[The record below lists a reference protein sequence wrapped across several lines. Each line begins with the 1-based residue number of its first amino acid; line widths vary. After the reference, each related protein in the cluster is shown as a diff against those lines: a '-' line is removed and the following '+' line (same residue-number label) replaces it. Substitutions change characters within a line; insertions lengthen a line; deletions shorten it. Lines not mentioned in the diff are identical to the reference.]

1 MCEVK
6 MAEYVK
12 LDELSRLLVVP
23 PKTGHF
29 TDVVIDTAYEK
40 GLAINFGINEQ
51 VCGSKRIA
59 MGRTVIPPHTTN
71 ERHVH
76 LSAEAAMYVI
86 TGTMIL
92 FLGPEANIVK
102 CPPGTFV
109 FAPEGVIHGVANASR
124 TEEVV
129 LVFAYGGVP
138 SKEAARIV
146 FIDDSGNAYPPV
158 GWDRE
163 E

>member
-1 MCEVK
+1 

-12 LDELSRLLVVP
+12 LNELSKLLDVP
-23 PKTGHF
+23 PRTGHY
-29 TDVVIDTAYEK
+29 TDVVTDRAYEK
-40 GLAINFGINEQ
+40 GLAINFGINQQ

-59 MGRTVIPPHTTN
+59 MGRTVIPPHTAN

-76 LSAEAAMYVI
+76 MSAEAAMYI
-86 TGTMIL
+86 ISGTMTL
-92 FLGPEANIVK
+92 FIGPEAKIVK

-138 SKEAARIV
+138 DKEAARIV
-146 FIDDSGNAYPPV
+146 FIDDTGNEYPPK
-158 GWDRE
+158 GWDVE
-163 E
+163 

>member
-1 MCEVK
+1 
-6 MAEYVK
+6 MAKYVK
-12 LDELSRLLVVP
+12 LDELPKLINTS
-23 PKTGHF
+23 PKTGHYSEVV
-29 TDVVIDTAYEK
+29 TDTEYEK

-59 MGRTVIPPHTTN
+59 MGRTIIPPHTAN

-76 LSAEAAMYVI
+76 LSAEAAMFIVR
-86 TGTMIL
+86 GTMTL
-92 FLGPEANIVK
+92 LLGPDAEIVK
-102 CPPGTFV
+102 CPQGTFV

-124 TEEVV
+124 TEEVE

-138 SKEAARIV
+138 SKEAAKIV
-146 FIDDSGNAYPPV
+146 FIDDAHNNYPPP
-158 GWDRE
+158 GWDE

>member
-1 MCEVK
+1 
-6 MAEYVK
+6 MAKYVK
-12 LDELSRLLVVP
+12 LDELSKLIVVP

-29 TDVVIDTAYEK
+29 SQVVTDTEYEK
-40 GLAINFGINEQ
+40 GLAINFGINKQ

-59 MGRTVIPPHTTN
+59 MGRTVIPPHTAN

-76 LSAEAAMYVI
+76 LCAEAAMYVVK
-86 TGTMIL
+86 GTMVL
-92 FLGPEANIVK
+92 LLGPEAEIIK

-109 FAPEGVIHGVANASR
+109 FAPEGVVHGVANASR

-138 SKEAARIV
+138 SKEAAKIV
-146 FIDDSGNAYPPV
+146 FIDDSENTYPPA
-158 GWDRE
+158 GWDE

>member
-1 MCEVK
+1 

-12 LDELSRLLVVP
+12 LEDL
-23 PKTGHF
+23 PKRTQAQPRTGHYSEVV
-29 TDVVIDTAYEK
+29 TDTEYEK
-40 GLAINFGINEQ
+40 GLAINFGINGQ

-59 MGRTVIPPHTTN
+59 MGRTIIPPHTAN

-76 LSAEAAMYVI
+76 VSAEAAMFIVR
-86 TGTMIL
+86 GTMTL
-92 FLGPEANIVK
+92 LLGPEAEIIR

-124 TEEVV
+124 TEEVE

-138 SKEAARIV
+138 SKEAAQIV
-146 FIDDSGNAYPPV
+146 FIDDTENEYPPE

-163 E
+163 D

>member
-1 MCEVK
+1 

-12 LDELSRLLVVP
+12 LEDVAKTVIPSPR
-23 PKTGHF
+23 TGHYTEVV
-29 TDVVIDTAYEK
+29 TDTKYEK
-40 GLAINFGINEQ
+40 GLSINFGVNGA
-51 VCGSKRIA
+51 VCGSKRIS
-59 MGRTVIPPHTTN
+59 MGRTVIPPHTAN

-76 LSAEAAMYVI
+76 ANAEASMFI
-86 TGTMIL
+86 ISGTMTL
-92 FLGPEANIVK
+92 LLGPEAEIVR

-109 FAPEGVIHGVANASR
+109 YAPEGTIHGVANASR

-146 FIDDSGNAYPPV
+146 FIDDSENDYPPK
-158 GWDRE
+158 GWDE

>member
-1 MCEVK
+1 

-12 LDELSRLLVVP
+12 LEDLSKIVSP
-23 PKTGHF
+23 PPRTGHYSEVI
-29 TDVVIDTAYEK
+29 TDTKYEK
-40 GLAINFGINEQ
+40 GLAINFGINDT

-59 MGRTVIPPHTTN
+59 MGRTIIPPHTAN

-76 LSAEAAMYVI
+76 ANAEAAMFI
-86 TGTMIL
+86 IRGTMTL
-92 FLGPEANIVK
+92 LLGPEAEIVR

-109 FAPEGVIHGVANASR
+109 YAPEGVIHGVANADR
-124 TEEVV
+124 TEEVE

-138 SKEAARIV
+138 SKEAAQIIFV
-146 FIDDSGNAYPPV
+146 DDSENDYPPK
-158 GWDRE
+158 GWDE

>member
-1 MCEVK
+1 

-12 LDELSRLLVVP
+12 LNELSKLIHVL

-29 TDVVIDTAYEK
+29 SDVVTDTGYEK
-40 GLAINFGINEQ
+40 GLAINFGVNEQ
-51 VCGSKRIA
+51 VCGAKRIS
-59 MGRTVIPPHTTN
+59 MGRTVIPPHTAN

-76 LSAEAAMYVI
+76 LNAEAAMYIVK
-86 TGTMIL
+86 GTMVLLI
-92 FLGPEANIVK
+92 GPDAKIIK
-102 CPPGTFV
+102 CPEGTFV

-146 FIDDSGNAYPPV
+146 FIDDSNNAYPPK
-158 GWDRE
+158 GWDE

>member
-1 MCEVK
+1 

-12 LDELSRLLVVP
+12 LKDLSKLLDVP
-23 PKTGHF
+23 PRTGHYS
-29 TDVVIDTAYEK
+29 DVVTDTKYEK
-40 GLAINFGINEQ
+40 GLAINFGINQQ

-59 MGRTVIPPHTTN
+59 MGRTVIPPHTAN

-76 LSAEAAMYVI
+76 MSAEAAMYVI
-86 TGTMIL
+86 QGTMIL
-92 FLGPEANIVK
+92 FIGPEAKIVK

-138 SKEAARIV
+138 DKEAARIV
-146 FIDDSGNAYPPV
+146 FIDDKGNEYPPK
-158 GWDRE
+158 GWDAE
-163 E
+163 

>member
-1 MCEVK
+1 

-12 LDELSRLLVVP
+12 LKDL
-23 PKTGHF
+23 PKLTQILPRTGHYS
-29 TDVVIDTAYEK
+29 DVVTDLEYEK
-40 GLAINFGINEQ
+40 GLAIKFGINDQ
-51 VCGSKRIA
+51 VCGSKRIS
-59 MGRTVIPPHTTN
+59 MGRTIIPPHTAN

-76 LSAEAAMYVI
+76 LNAEAAMYVI
-86 TGTMIL
+86 RGTMVL
-92 FLGPEANIVK
+92 LLGPEAKIIK

-124 TEEVV
+124 TDEVE

-146 FIDDSGNAYPPV
+146 FIDDAKNEYPPK

>member
-1 MCEVK
+1 
-6 MAEYVK
+6 MADYVK
-12 LDELSRLLVVP
+12 LEELPALLAVP
-23 PKTGHF
+23 PKTGHYS
-29 TDVVIDTAYEK
+29 DVVTDTVYEK

-59 MGRTVIPPHTTN
+59 MGRTVIPPHTAN

-76 LSAEAAMYVI
+76 MSAEAAMYVI
-86 TGTMIL
+86 QGTMTL
-92 FLGPEANIVK
+92 FIGPEAKIVK

-138 SKEAARIV
+138 SKEAAKIV
-146 FIDDSGNAYPPV
+146 FIDDPADLYPPA

>member
-1 MCEVK
+1 MK
-6 MAEYVK
+6 MAKYVK
-12 LDELSRLLVVP
+12 LGELSKLIVVP

-29 TDVVIDTAYEK
+29 SQVVTDTEYEK

-59 MGRTVIPPHTTN
+59 MGRTVIPPHTAN

-76 LSAEAAMYVI
+76 LNAEAAMYIVK
-86 TGTMIL
+86 GTMVL
-92 FLGPEANIVK
+92 LLGPEAEIIK

-109 FAPEGVIHGVANASR
+109 FAPEGVVHGVANASR

-138 SKEAARIV
+138 SKESAKIV
-146 FIDDSGNAYPPV
+146 FIDDSENTYPPA
-158 GWDRE
+158 GWDE

>member
-1 MCEVK
+1 
-6 MAEYVK
+6 MAKYVK
-12 LDELSRLLVVP
+12 LDELPKLINIP
-23 PKTGHF
+23 PQKGHYS
-29 TDVVIDTAYEK
+29 DVVTDTEYEK

-59 MGRTVIPPHTTN
+59 MGRTIIPPHTAN

-76 LSAEAAMYVI
+76 LNAEAAMFIVR
-86 TGTMIL
+86 GTMVL
-92 FLGPEANIVK
+92 LLGPDAEIVK
-102 CPPGTFV
+102 CPQGTFV

-124 TEEVV
+124 TDEVE

-138 SKEAARIV
+138 SKEAAKIV
-146 FIDDSGNAYPPV
+146 FIDDEENNYPPP
-158 GWDRE
+158 GWDE